1 MNTITK
7 KSIIPMVFLIVFGH
21 FSVAFSV
28 SIDDR
33 DSLDGVNAPKTL
45 FDISVKD
52 PQKLESYLTII
63 MGTYDS
69 FVKQG
74 KHPDMIIAF
83 RGPTVRLINTDI
95 WPFEEEDQESLKKS
109 ALIIKQLKKRGIKL
123 EACSVATNNF
133 HIENK
138 KILPDI
144 KVVGNTFVS
153 LTGYQNKGYAL
164 IPIQ

>member
-1 MNTITK
+1 MNRFYK
-7 KSIIPMVFLIVFGH
+7 KEIILVLFLVFFGQI
-21 FSVAFSV
+21 SVAYSV

-33 DSLDGVNAPKTL
+33 DSLNGVNAPKTL
-45 FDISVKD
+45 FDINVKD
-52 PQKLESYLTII
+52 PKKLESYLTII

-74 KHPDMIIAF
+74 KNPDMIIAF
-83 RGPTVRLINTDI
+83 RGPSVRLINTDI
-95 WPFEEEDQESLKKS
+95 WPFEEEDRRSLEKS
-109 ALIIKQLKKRGIKL
+109 ALIIKQLKERGIKL

-133 HIENK
+133 HIENE